1 MGGQGIRF
9 ILTRKLSHWS
19 DSDVHPGDLIS

>member
-1 MGGQGIRF
+1 MEGQGIRF
-9 ILTRKLSHWS
+9 ILTRKMSHWS